1 MTRKNSIFKNQGREV
16 WKKAVVRQQEALD
29 NSHQKNHLKASVAL
43 CLGGS
48 DFFEVVQALLAGWT
62 GFKRSS
68 LVPNQDS

>member
-1 MTRKNSIFKNQGREV
+1 M
-16 WKKAVVRQQEALD
+16 VRQQEALD